1 MSPAEP
7 LARIRVGVVVE
18 RRKAKS
24 AWADFLW
31 RPISV
36 LAGEPD
42 AAPWTLLDGDADCA
56 TFYAGA
62 AEIELYRSDCGSYR
76 DNLATEAPKL
86 WTALR
91 ATGADPPFAIVGV
104 TADPSEG
111 EALATAGT
119 DLVEALPMPASVRSA
134 IAQFVAAHHVEDASF
149 SKRVR
154 DRADPEA
161 LARRALMKDRR

>member
-1 MSPAEP
+1 MSGAEP
-7 LARIRVGVVVE
+7 LALIGVGVVVE

-24 AWADFLW
+24 AWAEFLW

-42 AAPWTLLDGDADCA
+42 ATPWTLLDGDADCT

-62 AEIELYRSDCGSYR
+62 AEIALYRSDCGSYR
-76 DNLATEAPKL
+76 DNLATDAPKL
-86 WTALR
+86 WAALR
-91 ATGADPPFAIVGV
+91 ATGADPPFAIVAV

-111 EALATAGT
+111 EALATSGT
-119 DLVEALPMPASVRSA
+119 DLVEALPMPASIHSA
-134 IAQFVAAHHVEDASF
+134 IAAFVAKHHVEDAAF

-161 LARRALMKDRR
+161 LARRVPVKGRR

>member
-1 MSPAEP
+1 MSPTQP
-7 LARIRVGVVVE
+7 LARICVGVIVE

-36 LAGEPD
+36 LAGEPA
-42 AAPWTLLDGDADCA
+42 AAPWTLLDGDAERT
-56 TFYAGA
+56 TFYAGS
-62 AEIELYRSDCGSYR
+62 AEIELYRSDCGAYR

-86 WTALR
+86 WAALR
-91 ATGADPPFAIVGV
+91 TTGADPPFLVVAV

-111 EALATAGT
+111 EALATSGT
-119 DLVEALPMPASVRSA
+119 DLVEALPMPPSIHSA
-134 IAQFVAAHHVEDASF
+134 IAAFLAEHQVEDAAF

-161 LARRALMKDRR
+161 LARRAPGKGRR

>member
-1 MSPAEP
+1 M
-7 LARIRVGVVVE
+7 VVE

-42 AAPWTLLDGDADCA
+42 AAPWTVLDGDAERT

-62 AEIELYRSDCGSYR
+62 AEIEFYRSDGGNYCG
-76 DNLATEAPKL
+76 NLATEAPKL
-86 WTALR
+86 WAALR
-91 ATGADPPFAIVGV
+91 ATGADPPFAIVTV
-104 TADPSEG
+104 TADPGEG
-111 EALATAGT
+111 EALTTSGT
-119 DLVEALPMPASVRSA
+119 DLVEAVPMPASIRRA
-134 IAQFVAAHHVEDASF
+134 IAAFVAEHHVEDASF
-149 SKRVR
+149 SKRKR

-161 LARRALMKDRR
+161 LARRAPAKGRP

>member
-1 MSPAEP
+1 MSPVEP
-7 LARIRVGVVVE
+7 LARFSVGVVVE

-42 AAPWTLLDGDADCA
+42 AAPWTVLNNDADCT

-62 AEIELYRSDCGSYR
+62 AEMALYRSDCGSYNE
-76 DNLATEAPKL
+76 NLATEVPKL
-86 WTALR
+86 WAALR
-91 ATGADPPFAIVGV
+91 ATGADPPFAIVAV

-111 EALATAGT
+111 EALATSGT
-119 DLVEALPMPASVRSA
+119 DLVEALPMPASIHSA
-134 IAQFVAAHHVEDASF
+134 IAAFVAAHHIEDVAF

-154 DRADPEA
+154 DSANLEA
-161 LARRALMKDRR
+161 LARHAPSKGRR

>member
-1 MSPAEP
+1 MSTAEP

-42 AAPWTLLDGDADCA
+42 AAPWTLLDSDADCA
-56 TFYAGA
+56 TFYVGT
-62 AEIELYRSDCGSYR
+62 AEIDLYRSDCGFYR
-76 DNLATEAPKL
+76 DNLAAEAPKL
-86 WTALR
+86 WAALR
-91 ATGADPPFAIVGV
+91 ATGADPPFAIVTV

-111 EALATAGT
+111 EALATSGT
-119 DLVEALPMPASVRSA
+119 DLVEALPMPPSIHSA
-134 IAQFVAAHHVEDASF
+134 IAAFVAEYHVEDASF

-161 LARRALMKDRR
+161 LARRAPVKGPR

>member
-18 RRKAKS
+18 RRKAQS
-24 AWADFLW
+24 AWVDFLW

-42 AAPWTLLDGDADCA
+42 AAPWTLLDGDGDRT

-76 DNLATEAPKL
+76 DNLSTEAPKL
-86 WTALR
+86 WAALR
-91 ATGADPPFAIVGV
+91 ATGAEPPFAIVAV

-111 EALATAGT
+111 EAFATSGT

-134 IAQFVAAHHVEDASF
+134 ITEFVAEHHLEDASF

-161 LARRALMKDRR
+161 LARRAPVKGRR

>member
-1 MSPAEP
+1 MSSSEP
-7 LARIRVGVVVE
+7 LARISVGVVVE

-24 AWADFLW
+24 VWTDFLW

-42 AAPWTLLDGDADCA
+42 AAPWTLLDGDADCT

-86 WTALR
+86 WAALR
-91 ATGADPPFAIVGV
+91 ETGTDPPFAITAV

-111 EALATAGT
+111 EALATSGT
-119 DLVEALPMPASVRSA
+119 DLVEALPMPASIHSA
-134 IAQFVAAHHVEDASF
+134 IVTFVAEHHVEDGSF

-161 LARRALMKDRR
+161 LARRAPVKGRR

>member
-42 AAPWTLLDGDADCA
+42 AAPWTLLDSDPGCD
-56 TFYAGA
+56 TLYAGA

-86 WTALR
+86 WAALR
-91 ATGADPPFAIVGV
+91 ATGADPAYAIVAV

-111 EALATAGT
+111 EAFATSGT
-119 DLVEALPMPASVRSA
+119 DLVEALPMPDSIRSA
-134 IAQFVAAHHVEDASF
+134 IASFVDEHHVEDVSF
-149 SKRVR
+149 SKRMR

-161 LARRALMKDRR
+161 LARRAPVKGRR

>member
-1 MSPAEP
+1 MSSTEP
-7 LARIRVGVVVE
+7 LARISVGVVVE

-24 AWADFLW
+24 VWTDFLW

-42 AAPWTLLDGDADCA
+42 AAPWTLLDGDADCT

-86 WTALR
+86 WAALR
-91 ATGADPPFAIVGV
+91 ETGTDPPFAITAV

-111 EALATAGT
+111 EALATSGT
-119 DLVEALPMPASVRSA
+119 DLVEALPMPASIHSA
-134 IAQFVAAHHVEDASF
+134 IVTFVAEHHVEDGSF

-161 LARRALMKDRR
+161 LARRAPVKGRR

>member
-1 MSPAEP
+1 MSSAEP

-24 AWADFLW
+24 VWTDFLW

-42 AAPWTLLDGDADCA
+42 AAPWTLLDGDADCT

-86 WTALR
+86 WAALR
-91 ATGADPPFAIVGV
+91 ETGTDPPFAITTV

-111 EALATAGT
+111 EALATSGT
-119 DLVEALPMPASVRSA
+119 DLVEALPMPASIHSA
-134 IAQFVAAHHVEDASF
+134 IVTFVAEHHVEDGSF

-161 LARRALMKDRR
+161 LARRMPVKDRR

>member
-1 MSPAEP
+1 MSAAEP

-24 AWADFLW
+24 TWADFLW

-42 AAPWTLLDGDADCA
+42 AAPWTLLDSDADCA
-56 TFYAGA
+56 TFYAGT
-62 AEIELYRSDCGSYR
+62 AEIDLYRSDCGYYR
-76 DNLATEAPKL
+76 DNLAAEAPKL
-86 WTALR
+86 WAALR
-91 ATGADPPFAIVGV
+91 ATGADPPFAIVTV

-111 EALATAGT
+111 EALATSGT
-119 DLVEALPMPASVRSA
+119 DLVEALPMPPSIHSA
-134 IAQFVAAHHVEDASF
+134 IAAFVAEYHVEDASF

-161 LARRALMKDRR
+161 LARRAPVKGPR

>member
-1 MSPAEP
+1 MSSAEP

-42 AAPWTLLDGDADCA
+42 AAPWTLLDGDADCT
-56 TFYAGA
+56 TFYVGA
-62 AEIELYRSDCGSYR
+62 TEIELYRSDCASYC

-86 WTALR
+86 WAALR
-91 ATGADPPFAIVGV
+91 TTGANPPFEVVVV

-111 EALATAGT
+111 EALASSGT
-119 DLVEALPMPASVRSA
+119 DLVEALPMPESIHSA
-134 IAQFVAAHHVEDASF
+134 IAAFVAEHHVDDVSF

-161 LARRALMKDRR
+161 LARRAPVKGRR

>member
-1 MSPAEP
+1 MSSAEP

-24 AWADFLW
+24 VWTDFLW

-42 AAPWTLLDGDADCA
+42 AAPWTLLDGDADCT

-76 DNLATEAPKL
+76 ENLATEAPKL
-86 WTALR
+86 WAALR
-91 ATGADPPFAIVGV
+91 ETGTDPPFAITAV

-111 EALATAGT
+111 EALATSGT
-119 DLVEALPMPASVRSA
+119 DLVEALPMPASIHSA
-134 IAQFVAAHHVEDASF
+134 IVTFVAEHHVEDGSF

-161 LARRALMKDRR
+161 LARRAPVKGRR